1 MRGTSIKLDLHSTS
15 SEYVLE
21 EKYDESVCVPLF
33 FLYKVKYKYRTRACM
48 RKKSDI
54 ESLTLR

>member
-1 MRGTSIKLDLHSTS
+1 MILCRYPVSVKWSAISDMRGTSIKLDLHSTS

-33 FLYKVKYKYRTRACM
+33 FF
-48 RKKSDI
+48 I
-54 ESLTLR
+54 